1 MAQENQTTNQED
13 SSITEEKT
21 VNEKSKKKEVAPKSK
36 EDSLSVGKYLEQ
48 KRIEHGYSIGQIS
61 IETKISERIIE
72 NLEKENFQDL
82 PKKVYLKGFV
92 KNYCKVLKI
101 SDVQAQ
107 NLLEKNFVQEETRP
121 NIEGRFSN
129 HAGTESSKSK
139 IVLIISIIFVAGLGY
154 ALLKAF
160 KKDTPKISTKKI
172 TTMTLSSE
180 TPLHAPS
187 NEVISSETNLA
198 EAKTE
203 NNLSIKTEVQE
214 VQKDEGDAEKKLE
227 LSFRPFPA
235 SNYQIDKG
243 KDENF
248 IKENFSDALLS
259 EKSNFSQKIILK
271 AIGGET
277 WLAYQKDETNEVV
290 QKILKPDQELIILS
304 DEVSLVLGNSN
315 VVSMYHNGK
324 VIKVASSNGIRS
336 LVFPISSANKYRLPL
351 FYYDEDKN
359 FISSKSKKE

>member
-1 MAQENQTTNQED
+1 MAQENQSTNQED
-13 SSITEEKT
+13 SSITEEKK
-21 VNEKSKKKEVAPKSK
+21 VNEKSKKEETAPKSK

-129 HAGTESSKSK
+129 HAGAESSKSK
-139 IVLIISIIFVAGLGY
+139 MVLIISIIFVAGLAY
-154 ALLKAF
+154 ALFNAF

-187 NEVISSETNLA
+187 NEVISSETNLS
-198 EAKTE
+198 ESKPE
-203 NNLSIKTEVQE
+203 DSPSIKSEVQE
-214 VQKDEGDAEKKLE
+214 NEGDSEEKLD

-235 SNYQIDKG
+235 SNYQIDKE
-243 KDENF
+243 KDQNF

-271 AIGGET
+271 AVGGET

-351 FYYDEDKN
+351 FYYDEEKN